1 MDLPP
6 LALLP
11 TDPMG
16 YLAGLSQALQA
27 LAAGPSAAGP
37 LLLGLGLLALRSAT
51 LLPGGTELALLALV
65 QLRPELLL
73 PAFLA
78 ASLGNT
84 AGGAISWA
92 MGRGLARLLRP
103 AAEAAVPTG
112 APGAPGASRSPE
124 SPESPARRRARA
136 LLARH
141 GAKACALSWLPL
153 VGDPLCVLAGALRLP
168 AGPCLAW
175 MALGKA
181 GRYAL
186 LLTLAPGA

>member
-11 TDPMG
+11 SDPMG

-27 LAAGPSAAGP
+27 LAAGPAAAAP
-37 LLLGLGLLALRSAT
+37 LLLGLGLLALLSAT
-51 LLPGGTELALLALV
+51 LLPGGSELALLALV

-103 AAEAAVPTG
+103 GGAG
-112 APGAPGASRSPE
+112 APAPPGSAE
-124 SPESPARRRARA
+124 STESPARRRARA

-141 GAKACALSWLPL
+141 GAKACVLSWLPL

>member
-11 TDPMG
+11 SDPMG

-27 LAAGPSAAGP
+27 LAAGPAAAAP
-37 LLLGLGLLALRSAT
+37 LLLLGLGLLALLSAT
-51 LLPGGTELALLALV
+51 LLPGGSELALLALV

-103 AAEAAVPTG
+103 GGAG
-112 APGAPGASRSPE
+112 APAPPGSAE
-124 SPESPARRRARA
+124 STESPARRRARA

-141 GAKACALSWLPL
+141 GAKACVLSWLPL
-153 VGDPLCVLAGALRLP
+153 VGDPLCLLAGALRLP

-186 LLTLAPGA
+186 LLALAPGA